1 MGATGS
7 LDVAA
12 TNVGQLDAWDGE
24 EGAYWAEHAD
34 HFDRSVAAYHRRL
47 LEAAA
52 IEPADR
58 VLDVGCGTG
67 QTTRD
72 AGRAARRGTAL
83 GVDLSSRM
91 LAVARHRAAAEQL
104 TNVVFE
110 QADAQIHP
118 FEPASFDVAIGRTSA
133 MFFGDLVAG
142 LRNVAVALRPGG
154 RLALLTWQGPEH
166 NQWLTSFAHALTG
179 GRGLPAAPPNAPG
192 PFALSQPDRV
202 REVLTAAGFSNVDLE
217 ARSEPMYFGPD
228 ADDASAFILGVSGWM
243 ANTLPEAERPAAYA
257 ALHADMAAHDRGP
270 GTGVTYRSGTWII
283 TATV

>member
-1 MGATGS
+1 M
-7 LDVAA
+7 A
-12 TNVGQLDAWDGE
+12 TNSLQVDPTNAASAAAWDGD
-24 EGAYWAEHAD
+24 EGNYWTAHAD
-34 HFDRSVAAYHRRL
+34 RFDESLAAHHGPFMD
-47 LEAAA
+47 AAA
-52 IEPADR
+52 IARADH

-67 QTTRD
+67 QTTLD
-72 AGRAARRGTAL
+72 AARRAPAGTAF
-83 GVDLSSRM
+83 GVDLSSQMIAEARRR
-91 LAVARHRAAAEQL
+91 AEVARL
-104 TNVVFE
+104 TNVRFE

-166 NQWLTSFAHALTG
+166 NEWLTSFAHALTG